1 MQKASRLAAPNKR
14 SESLKHSH
22 VKCNGM
28 AAVLDN
34 MPRFLDV
41 KQASEYLN
49 LNEKKIYALVSEGR
63 IPGTKITGKWM
74 FPRELIDRWMLESSH
89 GGLMTDRLTMSGGD
103 DPLLHRIVE
112 YLAQRTGAHGHIS
125 YTPTG
130 TRLGLDLLQARRA
143 DCCVL
148 HWGPDR
154 ESHLRHP
161 ALLSQFSGHRG
172 WVLVRALRRE
182 YGLVIHP
189 DTEYRADD
197 LGELLGRPL
206 RWAMR
211 QQGSG
216 ARRLLDEILTGF
228 GIDMGQLQVSE
239 EVLSETAAAAT
250 VAMGLAD
257 IVPGA
262 RATAAAHGLRFI
274 PVGWEHVDL
283 VLRRN
288 IYFRKLFQDL
298 ILLLNSEQTARLAR
312 TLNGYDLAEAGRLIW
327 GQD

>member
-1 MQKASRLAAPNKR
+1 
-14 SESLKHSH
+14 
-22 VKCNGM
+22 M
-28 AAVLDN
+28 AAILDN

-41 KQASEYLN
+41 KQAAEYLN

-89 GGLMTDRLTMSGGD
+89 GGLLTDRLTLSGGD
-103 DPLLHRIVE
+103 DPLLHRIVGR
-112 YLAQRTGAHGHIS
+112 LAQQTGAHGHIA
-125 YTPTG
+125 YTPTI
-130 TRLGLDLLQARRA
+130 TRLGLELLQACRV
-143 DCCVL
+143 DCCIL

-182 YGLVIHP
+182 YGLMIHANAGNQ
-189 DTEYRADD
+189 RDD
-197 LGELLGRPL
+197 LGSLLKRPL
-206 RWAMR
+206 RWVMR

-216 ARRLLDEILTGF
+216 ARRLLDETLTGF
-228 GIDMGQLQVSE
+228 SIDTGQLQISE
-239 EVLSETAAAAT
+239 EALSESAGAAAI
-250 VAMGLAD
+250 AMGLAD
-257 IVPGA
+257 IAPGA

-288 IYFRKLFQDL
+288 IYFRKFFQDL
-298 ILLLNSEQTARLAR
+298 ILLLKGEQTAELAE
-312 TLNGYDLAEAGRLIW
+312 TLGGYDLAESGRLIW